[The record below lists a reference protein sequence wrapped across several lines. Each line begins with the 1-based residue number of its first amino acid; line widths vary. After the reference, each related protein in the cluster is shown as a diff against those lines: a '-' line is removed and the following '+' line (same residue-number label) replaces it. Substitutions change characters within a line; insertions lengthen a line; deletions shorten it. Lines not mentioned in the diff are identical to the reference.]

1 MFVDSY
7 KIKREGIVANDI
19 QELSH
24 VEWYGV

>member
-7 KIKREGIVANDI
+7 RIKREGIVAYAI